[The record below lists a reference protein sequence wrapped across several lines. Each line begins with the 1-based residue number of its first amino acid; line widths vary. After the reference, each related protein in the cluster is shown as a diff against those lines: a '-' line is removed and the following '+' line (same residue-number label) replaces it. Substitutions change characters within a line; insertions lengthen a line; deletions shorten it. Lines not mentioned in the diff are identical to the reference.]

1 MDSYKLMLD
10 AEFSNLRHT
19 YIDRH
24 NLDEIKC
31 NFVIFL
37 VMYVLIISF
46 LLHWEYYCYYNNKLL
61 LIIL

>member
-1 MDSYKLMLD
+1 MDGYTLMLD

-37 VMYVLIISF
+37 VMYVLIINF
-46 LLHWEYYCYYNNKLL
+46 LLH
-61 LIIL
+61 